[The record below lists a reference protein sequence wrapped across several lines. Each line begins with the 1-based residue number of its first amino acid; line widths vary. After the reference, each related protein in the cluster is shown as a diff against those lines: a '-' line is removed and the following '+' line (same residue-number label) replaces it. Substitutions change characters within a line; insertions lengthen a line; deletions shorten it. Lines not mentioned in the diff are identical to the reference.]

1 MPNMIEFVIPTYN
14 SPNKL
19 LCILYSLITQTNPNW
34 KAHVVID
41 NSSTLLFDKIIDFVK
56 DDRIKFTSINGPHN
70 DLGHTPRNYG
80 LETSSEEWIVMTGD
94 DNYYIPTFVN
104 EIYNV
109 IEESTKFVY
118 CDMIHNGYDY
128 KHFNTHH
135 SSHHID
141 IGNMIMRTNLAKQI
155 KLDTTRLDADG
166 VFCNDYISKFCKE
179 ENTIKKI
186 NKILY
191 VHN

>member
-1 MPNMIEFVIPTYN
+1 MIEFVIPTYN
-14 SPNKL
+14 KPNNL
-19 LCILYSLITQTNPNW
+19 ICILYSLIAQTNGNW

-56 DDRIKFTSINGPHN
+56 EDRIKFTSINGPHN
-70 DLGHTPRNYG
+70 DIGHTPRNYG
-80 LETSSEEWIVMTGD
+80 LENASEEWVIMTGD
-94 DNYYIPTFVN
+94 DNYYIPTFVD
-104 EIYNV
+104 EV
-109 IEESTKFVY
+109 IKVINNDTKFVY
-118 CDMIHNGYDY
+118 CDMIHNGYNY
-128 KHFNTHH
+128 EWFNTHH

-155 KLDTTRLDADG
+155 KLDNKRLDADG
-166 VFCNDYISKFCKE
+166 VFCNDYISKFCE
-179 ENTIKKI
+179 EQTTIKKI

>member
-1 MPNMIEFVIPTYN
+1 MIEFVIPTHN
-14 SPNKL
+14 SSNKL
-19 LCILYSLITQTNPNW
+19 LCILYSLLTQTNPNW

-41 NSSTLLFDKIIDFVK
+41 NISTILYDNIIELLK
-56 DDRIKFTSINGPHN
+56 DEDRIKFTSINGPHN

-80 LETSSEEWIVMTGD
+80 LETALEEWVVMTGD
-94 DNYYIPTFVN
+94 DNYYVPTFVN
-104 EIYNV
+104 EVYNV

-128 KHFNTHH
+128 QYFNTHH

-155 KLDTTRLDADG
+155 KLDNTRLDADG

-179 ENTIKKI
+179 ETTIKKI